1 MSIAMPD
8 YVTPVAEK
16 ARAAARVLGRAA
28 TADKNAAIK
37 GAAEAIRGR
46 AGEILSANAKD
57 VAAAKDDG
65 KPAAFID
72 RLALDEGRVEGI
84 AAALDALIALPDP
97 VGRVLHTEKRPNGL
111 EIRRVATPLG
121 VIGIIYE
128 SRPNVAADAGAL
140 CLKSGNAVILRGG
153 SDSVHSTGVIVE
165 CLQDG
170 LKSAGLPAEAVQTLG
185 TTDRAAVAQM
195 LRANGLIDL
204 IIPRGG
210 KGLTSLVME
219 ESRVPTLLHLDGNNH
234 VYVHESA
241 DLNKA
246 VEVVKNAK
254 LRRTGVCGAAETV
267 VVDRKVASDLLPKLA
282 DALEGCELRGEDE
295 ARGIEARIKPATEQD
310 WDTESRCH
318 PGGEDRRG
326 HRRGAGLRLQ
336 ALLRPHRGDHRR
348 GRGRRETLPGRDRQ
362 RHRDA
367 QRLHPV
373 RRWGRVRDG
382 RGDRHRHGPPARPRT
397 GRPRTAQ
404 HLQIPGARQR
414 PDPRVR
420 R

>member
-254 LRRTGVCGAAETV
+254 LRRTGVCGAAENV

-310 WDTESRCH
+310 WDTEYLDAILAVKIVEGIDEALAFVSRH
-318 PGGEDRRG
+318 SSAHTEAIIAEDAGAAKRFLDEIDSAIVMHNASTQFADGGEFG
-326 HRRGAGLRLQ
+326 MGAEIGI
-336 ALLRPHRGDHRR
+336 ATG
-348 GRGRRETLPGRDRQ
+348 
-362 RHRDA
+362 
-367 QRLHPV
+367 RLHARGPV
-373 RRWGRVRDG
+373 GLEQLNTFKYQVLGSGQTR
-382 RGDRHRHGPPARPRT
+382 A
-397 GRPRTAQ
+397 
-404 HLQIPGARQR
+404 
-414 PDPRVR
+414 
-420 R
+420 

>member
-16 ARAAARVLGRAA
+16 ARAAARVLARAT

-37 GAAEAIRGR
+37 GAAEAIRAR
-46 AGEILSANAKD
+46 SGEVLSANAKD

-72 RLALDEGRVEGI
+72 RLALNEGRVEGI
-84 AAALDALIALPDP
+84 ASALDALIDLPDP
-97 VGRVLHTEKRPNGL
+97 VGRVLNTEKRPNGL

-153 SDSVHSTGVIVE
+153 SDSVNSTGVIVQ

-170 LKSAGLPAEAVQTLG
+170 LQLAGLPAEAVQTLG

-241 DLNKA
+241 DLAKA

-267 VVDRKVASDLLPKLA
+267 VVDRKVAKDLLPRLA

-310 WDTESRCH
+310 WDTEYLDAILAVKIVEGIDEALAFVSKHSSAHTESIIAEDADAAKRFLDEIDSAIVMH
-318 PGGEDRRG
+318 NASTQFADGGEFG
-326 HRRGAGLRLQ
+326 MGAEIGI
-336 ALLRPHRGDHRR
+336 ATG
-348 GRGRRETLPGRDRQ
+348 
-362 RHRDA
+362 
-367 QRLHPV
+367 RLHARGPV
-373 RRWGRVRDG
+373 GLEQLNTFKYQVLGSGQTR
-382 RGDRHRHGPPARPRT
+382 A
-397 GRPRTAQ
+397 
-404 HLQIPGARQR
+404 
-414 PDPRVR
+414 
-420 R
+420 

>member
-16 ARAAARVLGRAA
+16 ARAAARVLARAT

-37 GAAEAIRGR
+37 GAAEAIRAR
-46 AGEILSANAKD
+46 SGEILSANAKD

-97 VGRVLHTEKRPNGL
+97 VGRVLNTEKRPNGL

-241 DLNKA
+241 DLAKA

-267 VVDRKVASDLLPKLA
+267 VVDRKVAKDLLPKLA

-310 WDTESRCH
+310 WDTEYLDAILAVKIVEGIDEALAFVSKH
-318 PGGEDRRG
+318 SSAHTESIIAEDADAATRFLEEIDSAIVMHNASTQFADG
-326 HRRGAGLRLQ
+326 CEFGMGAEIGI
-336 ALLRPHRGDHRR
+336 ATG
-348 GRGRRETLPGRDRQ
+348 
-362 RHRDA
+362 
-367 QRLHPV
+367 RLHARGPV
-373 RRWGRVRDG
+373 GLEQLNTFKYQVLGSGQTR
-382 RGDRHRHGPPARPRT
+382 A
-397 GRPRTAQ
+397 
-404 HLQIPGARQR
+404 
-414 PDPRVR
+414 
-420 R
+420 

>member
-310 WDTESRCH
+310 WDTEYLDAILAVKIVEGIDEALAFVSRH
-318 PGGEDRRG
+318 SSAHTEAIIAEDAGAAKRFLDEIDSAIVMHNASTQFADGGEFG
-326 HRRGAGLRLQ
+326 MGAEIGI
-336 ALLRPHRGDHRR
+336 ATG
-348 GRGRRETLPGRDRQ
+348 
-362 RHRDA
+362 
-367 QRLHPV
+367 RLHARGPV
-373 RRWGRVRDG
+373 GLEQLNTFKYQVLGSGQTR
-382 RGDRHRHGPPARPRT
+382 A
-397 GRPRTAQ
+397 
-404 HLQIPGARQR
+404 
-414 PDPRVR
+414 
-420 R
+420 

>member
-1 MSIAMPD
+1 MPD

-16 ARAAARVLGRAA
+16 ARAAARVLARAT
-28 TADKNAAIK
+28 TANKNAAIK
-37 GAAEAIRGR
+37 GAAEAIRAR
-46 AGEILSANAKD
+46 SGEILSANAKD

-97 VGRVLHTEKRPNGL
+97 VGRVLNTEKRPNGL

-241 DLNKA
+241 DLAKA

-267 VVDRKVASDLLPKLA
+267 VVDRKVAKDLLPKLA

-310 WDTESRCH
+310 WDTEYLDAILAVKIVEGIDEALAFVSKHSSAHTESIIAEDADAATRFLEEIDSAIVMH
-318 PGGEDRRG
+318 NASTQFADGGEFG
-326 HRRGAGLRLQ
+326 MGAEIGI
-336 ALLRPHRGDHRR
+336 ATG
-348 GRGRRETLPGRDRQ
+348 
-362 RHRDA
+362 
-367 QRLHPV
+367 RLHARGPV
-373 RRWGRVRDG
+373 GLEQLNTFKYQVLG
-382 RGDRHRHGPPARPRT
+382 SGQTRP
-397 GRPRTAQ
+397 
-404 HLQIPGARQR
+404 
-414 PDPRVR
+414 
-420 R
+420 

>member
-1 MSIAMPD
+1 MPD

-310 WDTESRCH
+310 WDTEYLDAILAVKIVEGIDEALAFVSRH
-318 PGGEDRRG
+318 SSAHTEAIIAEDAGAAKRFLDEIDSAIVMHNASTQFADGGEFG
-326 HRRGAGLRLQ
+326 MGAEIGI
-336 ALLRPHRGDHRR
+336 ATG
-348 GRGRRETLPGRDRQ
+348 
-362 RHRDA
+362 
-367 QRLHPV
+367 RLHARGPV
-373 RRWGRVRDG
+373 GLEQLNTFKYQVLGSGQTR
-382 RGDRHRHGPPARPRT
+382 A
-397 GRPRTAQ
+397 
-404 HLQIPGARQR
+404 
-414 PDPRVR
+414 
-420 R
+420 

>member
-16 ARAAARVLGRAA
+16 ARAAARVLARAT

-37 GAAEAIRGR
+37 GAAEAIRAR
-46 AGEILSANAKD
+46 SGEVLSANAKD

-84 AAALDALIALPDP
+84 ASALDALIDLPDP
-97 VGRVLHTEKRPNGL
+97 VGRVLNTEKRPNGL

-153 SDSVHSTGVIVE
+153 SDSVNSTGVIVQ

-170 LKSAGLPAEAVQTLG
+170 LQLAGLPAEAVQTLG

-241 DLNKA
+241 DLAKA

-267 VVDRKVASDLLPKLA
+267 VVDRKVAKDLLPRLA

-310 WDTESRCH
+310 WDTEYLDAILAVKIVEGIDEALAFVSKHSSAHTESIIAEDADAATRFLEEIDSAIVMH
-318 PGGEDRRG
+318 NASTQFADGGEFG
-326 HRRGAGLRLQ
+326 MGAEIGI
-336 ALLRPHRGDHRR
+336 ATG
-348 GRGRRETLPGRDRQ
+348 
-362 RHRDA
+362 
-367 QRLHPV
+367 RLHARGPV
-373 RRWGRVRDG
+373 GLEQLNTFKYQVLGSGQTR
-382 RGDRHRHGPPARPRT
+382 A
-397 GRPRTAQ
+397 
-404 HLQIPGARQR
+404 
-414 PDPRVR
+414 
-420 R
+420 

>member
-16 ARAAARVLGRAA
+16 ARAAARVLARAT

-37 GAAEAIRGR
+37 GAAEAIRAR
-46 AGEILSANAKD
+46 SGEILSANAKD

-84 AAALDALIALPDP
+84 ASALDALIELPDP
-97 VGRVLHTEKRPNGL
+97 VGRVLNTEKRPNGL

-153 SDSVHSTGVIVE
+153 SDSVNSTGVIVE

-241 DLNKA
+241 DLQKA

-267 VVDRKVASDLLPKLA
+267 VVDRKVAKDLLPRLA

-295 ARGIEARIKPATEQD
+295 ARGIDARIKPASDED
-310 WDTESRCH
+310 WDTEYLDAILAVKIVAGIDEALAFVSRH
-318 PGGEDRRG
+318 SSAHTESIIAEDAGAATRFLEEIDSAIVMHNASTQFADGGEFG
-326 HRRGAGLRLQ
+326 MGAEIGI
-336 ALLRPHRGDHRR
+336 ATG
-348 GRGRRETLPGRDRQ
+348 
-362 RHRDA
+362 
-367 QRLHPV
+367 RLHARGPV
-373 RRWGRVRDG
+373 GLEQLNTFKYQVLGSGQTR
-382 RGDRHRHGPPARPRT
+382 A
-397 GRPRTAQ
+397 
-404 HLQIPGARQR
+404 
-414 PDPRVR
+414 
-420 R
+420 